1 MSAETRQRFD
11 VIVIGAGPTGE
22 VLAGR
27 LADAGQSVA
36 IVESELVGGECSY
49 YACMPSKA
57 LLRPAQALEEAR
69 RTPGATEAMT
79 GELDAQA
86 VLARRDEIIHELDD
100 SAQVPWLEAQGVAL
114 LRGHA
119 RLVGERRV
127 QVGAELYEAARSVVI
142 AVGSRAVL
150 PAIDGLDQARPW
162 TNREV
167 TTAQAVPA
175 RLIILGGGVVGAEMA
190 AAYRS
195 LGSDVVLIARGE
207 RLVPRVEPFAS
218 QELLEGLQERGVD
231 VRLGLQAERVSRA
244 GATVHVELGDGS
256 SVEGD
261 EILVATGRE
270 PRTTD
275 LGVDTAGLEPGAVIE
290 VQDTLQVRGVPWLY
304 AIGDVNGRSLLTH
317 AGKYQAHVL
326 SEILA
331 GRRSQ
336 GIADHGGVPQVIFT
350 DPQIAAVGRT
360 LQGAVDAGLEARAYD
375 VPTSSTAGASFYG
388 RATPGT
394 SRIVVDEA
402 RGVIVGATFV
412 GSDIAEWLH
421 AASIAIISETPVER
435 LWDAIPAFPTRSEVW
450 LKLLEAR
457 EARRAAEPQLS
468 AASN

>member
-1 MSAETRQRFD
+1 MNAETQQRFD
-11 VIVIGAGPTGE
+11 VIVIGAGPAGE
-22 VLAGR
+22 VIAGR

-57 LLRPAQALEEAR
+57 LLRPVQALDEAR
-69 RTPGATEAMT
+69 RVPGAAEAVR
-79 GELDAQA
+79 GELDAEA

-100 SAQVPWLEAQGVAL
+100 SAQVPWLEGQGVAL

-127 QVGAELYEAARSVVI
+127 QIGADLYEAARAVVI
-142 AVGSRAVL
+142 AVGSRAVV
-150 PAIDGLDQARPW
+150 PAIGGLDEARPW
-162 TNREV
+162 TNREA
-167 TTAQAVPA
+167 TTAHTVPR

-195 LGSDVVLIARGE
+195 LGSEVVLIARGQ

-218 QELLEGLQERGVD
+218 QELLEGLQGRGVN
-231 VRLGLQAERVSRA
+231 VRLGLQVERVSRA
-244 GATVHVELGDGS
+244 GATVHVKLGDGS
-256 SVEGD
+256 SVDGN
-261 EILVATGRE
+261 EILVAAGRE

-275 LGVDTAGLEPGAVIE
+275 LGVETAGLVPGAVIE
-290 VQDTLQVRGVPWLY
+290 VQDTLQVPGVPWLY

-326 SEILA
+326 AEILA
-331 GRRSQ
+331 GRRSE

-350 DPQIAAVGRT
+350 DPQVAAVGRT
-360 LQGAVDAGLEARAYD
+360 LQGALDAGLDAHAYD
-375 VPTSSTAGASFYG
+375 VPTSSTAGASFHG
-388 RATPGT
+388 RDTPGT

-412 GSDIAEWLH
+412 GSDVAEWLQ
-421 AASIAIISETPVER
+421 A
-435 LWDAIPAFPTRSEVW
+435 
-450 LKLLEAR
+450 
-457 EARRAAEPQLS
+457 
-468 AASN
+468 

>member
-1 MSAETRQRFD
+1 MSAETTQRFD

-22 VLAGR
+22 VIAGR

-36 IVESELVGGECSY
+36 IAESELVGGECSY
-49 YACMPSKA
+49 WACMPSKA
-57 LLRPAQALEEAR
+57 LLRPAQALAEAR
-69 RTPGATEAMT
+69 RVPGAAEAVS
-79 GELDAQA
+79 GELDAKA
-86 VLARRDEIIHELDD
+86 VLARRDEIIHQLDD
-100 SAQVPWLEAQGVAL
+100 SAQVPWLEDQGVAL

-127 QVGAELYEAARSVVI
+127 QVGDELCEATRAVVL
-142 AVGSRAVL
+142 AVGSRAVV

-175 RLIILGGGVVGAEMA
+175 RLIILGGGVVGVEMA

-195 LGSDVVLIARGE
+195 LGSDVVLVVRGE

-218 QELLEGLQERGVD
+218 QQLLEGLRERGVD
-231 VRLGLQAERVSRA
+231 VRLGVQAERVTRS

-256 SVEGD
+256 NVDGD

-270 PRTTD
+270 PRTMD
-275 LGVDTAGLEPGAVIE
+275 LGVESAGLEPGAVIE
-290 VQDTLQVRGVPWLY
+290 VQDTLQVPGVPWLY

-331 GRRSQ
+331 GRRSE

-350 DPQIAAVGRT
+350 DPQVAAVGRM
-360 LQGAVDAGLEARAYD
+360 LQDAVDAGFDAHAYD

-388 RATPGT
+388 RETPGT

-412 GSDIAEWLH
+412 GSDVAEWLQ
-421 AASIAIISETPVER
+421 AASIAIVGETPVER

-457 EARRAAEPQLS
+457 EAQRAAEPQLS
-468 AASN
+468 ATSN

>member
-1 MSAETRQRFD
+1 MSAETTQRFD

-22 VLAGR
+22 VIAGR

-49 YACMPSKA
+49 WACMPSKA

-69 RTPGATEAMT
+69 RVPGAAQAVS
-79 GELDAQA
+79 GELDAKA

-100 SAQVPWLEAQGVAL
+100 SAQVPWLEDQGVAL

-127 QVGAELYEAARSVVI
+127 QVGDELYEATRAVVV
-142 AVGSRAVL
+142 AVGSRAVV

-175 RLIILGGGVVGAEMA
+175 RLIILGGGVVGVEMA

-231 VRLGLQAERVSRA
+231 VRLGVQAERVTRT

-256 SVEGD
+256 NVDGD
-261 EILVATGRE
+261 EILVAAGRE

-275 LGVDTAGLEPGAVIE
+275 LGVESAGLEPGAVIE
-290 VQDTLQVRGVPWLY
+290 VQDTLQVPGVPWLY

-331 GRRSQ
+331 GRRSE

-350 DPQIAAVGRT
+350 DPQVAAVGRM
-360 LQGAVDAGLEARAYD
+360 LQDAVDAGFDAHAYD

-388 RATPGT
+388 RETPGT

-412 GSDIAEWLH
+412 GSDVAEWLQ
-421 AASIAIISETPVER
+421 AASIAIVSETPVER

-457 EARRAAEPQLS
+457 EAQRAAEPQLS
-468 AASN
+468 ATSN